1 MTGNE
6 TSSNGRLLSLGEIS
20 LNELTNNDLW
30 DQTVSLCAEDAGNL
44 PSSL

>member
-6 TSSNGRLLSLGEIS
+6 TSSNDRLLSLGQIL

-30 DQTVSLCAEDAGNL
+30 DQTVSFYAEDAGNL